1 MPARASR
8 SKSTPPPVSA
18 ATLRE
23 AELRYVDDSR
33 PGITRR
39 QLRGHWA
46 YFSPGG
52 ARIRDAEEVRRINK
66 LAVPPAYT
74 NVWICPDPNGHL
86 QATGRDARGR
96 KQYRYHPRWRELRD
110 AGKYG
115 RLLEFGE
122 ALPRIRARVARD
134 MALSGLPR
142 EKLLAAL
149 VRLLDTTLIRVG
161 NEEYARENRSFGLTT
176 LRNRHVRVRGERICF
191 QFRGKSGIEHAL
203 EISDPRIARI
213 IRRCLEI
220 PGQELFQYLDEKGER
235 HGIDSAD
242 VNNYLREIS
251 GADFSAKDYRTWA
264 GSALALARLRCC
276 GFESQREAKSQVVAT
291 LREVSQLLGNTPAV
305 CRKAY
310 VHPQVI
316 ETFIQGGLEEG
327 ANGTARAVRML
338 RMEEARLLDF
348 LRRARRRPAKTVSEL
363 LAASIKRNQ
372 GKGNVRRVRGRRS
385 STNITGSQPQGATS
399 ATRRTRR
406 PAGGRRA
413 ADHAG
418 SRGLRLQ

>member
-1 MPARASR
+1 MSARPSKATSPLPVPAS
-8 SKSTPPPVSA
+8 V
-18 ATLRE
+18 LRE
-23 AELRYVDDSR
+23 ADLRYVDDSR

-46 YFSPGG
+46 YFSPSG
-52 ARIRDAEEVRRINK
+52 ARIRDEEEVRRINK

-74 NVWICPDPNGHL
+74 NVWICTDPNGHL

-122 ALPRIRARVARD
+122 ALPRIRARVAHD
-134 MALSGLPR
+134 MALPGLPR

-149 VRLLDTTLIRVG
+149 VRLLDATLIRVG

-191 QFRGKSGIEHAL
+191 QFRGKSGVEHAV

-291 LREVSQLLGNTPAV
+291 LGEVSQLLGNTPAV

-310 VHPQVI
+310 VHPLVI
-316 ETFIQGGLEEG
+316 ETFMQGALDEG

-338 RMEEARLLDF
+338 RAEEARLLDF
-348 LRRARRRPAKTVSEL
+348 LRRARRKPAKTVSEL
-363 LAASIKRNQ
+363 LAASIKHHQ
-372 GKGNVRRVRGRRS
+372 GKKGPRRVRGRRPTS
-385 STNITGSQPQGATS
+385 DGTAGQAQGTTS
-399 ATRRTRR
+399 RTRTAR
-406 PAGGRRA
+406 RAASGRRA
-413 ADHAG
+413 SDRASAQ
-418 SRGLRLQ
+418 SARLQ

>member
-1 MPARASR
+1 MPTKPAPAAV
-8 SKSTPPPVSA
+8 PAPVSA
-18 ATLRE
+18 AELRE

-33 PGITRR
+33 PGIRR
-39 QLRGHWA
+39 RRLRQRFA
-46 YFSPGG
+46 YFTPQGT
-52 ARIRDAEEVRRINK
+52 RIRDEDEIARINQ

-74 NVWICPDPNGHL
+74 DVWICPDPRGHL

-110 AGKYG
+110 AGKYD

-122 ALPRIRARVARD
+122 ALPRIRTRVARD
-134 MALSGLPR
+134 MALPGMPR

-149 VRLLDTTLIRVG
+149 LHLLDTTLIRVG

-176 LRNRHVRVRGERICF
+176 LRNRHVEVRGERICF
-191 QFRGKSGIEHAL
+191 RFRGKSGIEHDV

-220 PGQELFQYLDEKGER
+220 PGQELFQYLDEKGAR

-264 GSALALARLRCC
+264 GSALALARLRRCD
-276 GFESQREAKSQVVAT
+276 FTSQREAKSQVVAT
-291 LREVSQLLGNTPAV
+291 LRDVAQLLGNTPAV

-310 VHPQVI
+310 VHPLV
-316 ETFIQGGLEEG
+316 LESFMEGRLPEG
-327 ANGTARAVRML
+327 AARASRKL
-338 RMEEARLLDF
+338 RMEESRLLAF
-348 LRRARRRPAKTVSEL
+348 LREARRRPAKTVAQL
-363 LAASIKRNQ
+363 LAESVERNRE
-372 GKGNVRRVRGRRS
+372 KGVAARVPG
-385 STNITGSQPQGATS
+385 
-399 ATRRTRR
+399 RTRR
-406 PAGGRRA
+406 RAQVSAVTARRA
-413 ADHAG
+413 TARKTERG
-418 SRGLRLQ
+418 SARLH